1 MFVLTFQIYP
11 VCKATRINPFLFLSI
26 RWYGPGKDLNASE
39 TPPTIRTATL
49 PFLLSNKFTKLFSD
63 DS

>member
-1 MFVLTFQIYP
+1 MYP
-11 VCKATRINPFLFLSI
+11 VCNATRINPFLFFNM

-49 PFLLSNKFTKLFSD
+49 PFLLFNKFIKLFSD